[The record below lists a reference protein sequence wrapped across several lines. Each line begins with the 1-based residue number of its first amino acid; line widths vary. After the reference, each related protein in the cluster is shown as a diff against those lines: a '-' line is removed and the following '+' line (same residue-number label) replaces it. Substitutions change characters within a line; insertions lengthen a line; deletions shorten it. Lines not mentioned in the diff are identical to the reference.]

1 MCLSLNVVH
10 CLIFYSNTILRQY
23 RGVHISPEK
32 RFYVPTVCAKL
43 EDTNISD
50 IFGDQNGVIKGIAVY
65 STPLTV
71 PFRSSTPS
79 MRERLQ
85 LQFFPVDYH
94 AFVVFEA
101 DYGLWYSLER
111 MPEGIYLQKG
121 DSRDSVVFCHDRNER
136 PEPVSRLAEDKSDS
150 SVKDVFDRVR
160 HIMVNKSGYDII
172 QNNCQHFAKEM
183 FWKFAKDKTWEPTT
197 ISDVT
202 SPINLFNK
210 KCSPL
215 IVLMMAL
222 AFLGE
227 LYFLYSHHHEF
238 AIFTTLLV
246 VFVCIGFKA
255 VIKAVIKAGETTVL
269 SIACIIYFLI
279 LPLFI
284 MWKDDIDSDQG
295 VSRKRLIEYCEEGKS
310 ANLLFKIL
318 ISICYGTVYFAPA
331 CVYCVII
338 PLWFPCGFKYLLLDS
353 AQYPH
358 LKKISDGFNKLFDMT
373 SVYFFCSIVTSL
385 YVISSC

>member
-1 MCLSLNVVH
+1 MSLPQCCLLSIVLFQH
-10 CLIFYSNTILRQY
+10 HITTISWST
-23 RGVHISPEK
+23 HISRK
-32 RFYVPTVCAKL
+32 KFDSPTVCAKL

-121 DSRDSVVFCHDRNER
+121 DSRDSVVFCHDRNLR

-160 HIMVNKSGYDII
+160 HIMVNKSGYDVI

-215 IVLMMAL
+215 LVLMMAL

-238 AIFTTLLV
+238 AIFTTLFV
-246 VFVCIGFKA
+246 VFVCVAGFKA
-255 VIKAVIKAGETTVL
+255 VIKAGETVL

-295 VSRKRLIEYCEEGKS
+295 VSRKRLIEYCKEGKS

-318 ISICYGTVYFAPA
+318 ISICYGIVYLAPA

-338 PLWFPCGFKYLLLDS
+338 PLWFPCGFKYKLLDS